1 MGDIQSTTTF
11 PNIDF
16 RFRRGYRE
24 AFDKTSLKNGTINFI
39 KDTREL
45 FVDVDGSRIQISSI
59 VFNGGTEA
67 EIRALTVPENK
78 IYISSDTFK
87 LLYFDRKK
95 LEWHVV
101 GTNIVDNANN
111 AEKAKKDAKGH
122 VINEYYYS
130 ATEATKDRE
139 NLLAEIKNL
148 SNTVSSIIRFGVK
161 LLNDESELPTTG
173 NSGII
178 YMIPISN
185 YTGVVDTDNENEGDI
200 SSNVINDIYIELLWI
215 DDPDYGG
222 YYEIIGNTTVDLSDY
237 YTKTEVDNL
246 LSTLES
252 DMINKMNLLI
262 SSTADDINELRTL
275 INSNQSQDTN
285 SINNINTRIDNTNS
299 TLASLSSTVVT
310 IDTAINKKVDDLVS
324 DTADNFTATNKTI
337 EDNKTATD
345 KEINNIKETY
355 LYANLTDEE

>member
-16 RFRRGYRE
+16 KFRRGYRE
-24 AFDKTSLKNGTINFI
+24 AFDKTSVKNGTINFI

-59 VFNGGTEA
+59 VFDGGTEA
-67 EIRALTVPENK
+67 EIKALPVPENK
-78 IYISSDTFK
+78 IYVSSDTFK

-95 LEWHVV
+95 LEWHTV
-101 GTNIVDNANN
+101 GTNTVDNANN
-111 AEKAKKDAKGH
+111 ADKAAKDAKGH
-122 VINEYYYS
+122 IINEYYYS
-130 ATEATKDRE
+130 ATEAIKDRE

-161 LLNDESELPTTG
+161 LLNDETELPTIG
-173 NSGII
+173 DLGII
-178 YMIPISN
+178 YMIPISS
-185 YTGVVDTDNENEGDI
+185 YTGVIDTDNTDEGDL
-200 SSNVINDIYIELLWI
+200 SSNVINDVYVELLWI

-246 LSTLES
+246 LSTLRS
-252 DMINKMNLLI
+252 DMVNMMNLLI
-262 SSTADDINELRTL
+262 SSATDSINELRTL
-275 INSNQSQDTN
+275 INTNQSQDTN
-285 SINNINTRIDNTNS
+285 SFKNINTRIDNTNS
-299 TLASLSSTVVT
+299 TLASLSSTVAT
-310 IDTAINKKVDDLVS
+310 NDTNINKRVDDLAS
-324 DTADNFTATNKTI
+324 DTADNFTVTNKTVS
-337 EDNKTATD
+337 DNKTATD
-345 KEINNIKETY
+345 EEIKNIKETY